1 MNCNRSHI
9 SILGIFV
16 ADAAFRA
23 SRPPQIGE
31 TLIGLGFNLGPGGKG
46 SNQAVAAAR
55 LGADVSFISR
65 LGDDA
70 FAQLAI
76 DLWDNEGI
84 QALVERD
91 GSSFTGAAY
100 IYVDDKTGDNAI
112 IVVPGAASDV
122 GERDVERHRRVIE
135 ESSIFMTQ
143 LETPVSAARRGLE
156 IARTAGVTTIL
167 NPAPAAPV
175 DSSLLAL
182 CDYLIPN
189 ESEAS
194 LLTGRDV
201 ETPGDAVLAAASLQ
215 ERGAS
220 TVIVTLGENGAMYCE
235 GNVQVHVPS
244 VRAGQ
249 VTETTGA
256 GDCFCGAF
264 AWALDAGYEPLEAT
278 RYACA
283 AAAISVTRPGTA
295 PSMPT
300 SEEVATLY
308 GNEASGGSRQL

>member
-1 MNCNRSHI
+1 MNGKNSHI

-23 SRPPQIGE
+23 SRPPRMGE

-55 LGADVSFISR
+55 LGASVSFISR

-70 FAQLAI
+70 FARLAI

-84 QALVERD
+84 QALVEHD
-91 GSSFTGAAY
+91 SNSFTGAAY
-100 IYVDDKTGDNAI
+100 IYVDDQTGDNAI

-122 GERDVERHRRVIE
+122 SEQDVERHRNSIE
-135 ESSIFMTQ
+135 GSSIFMTQ
-143 LETPVSAARRGLE
+143 LETPVSAARRGLR
-156 IARTAGVTTIL
+156 IAREAGVTTIL

-175 DSSLLAL
+175 DSQLLAL

-194 LLTGRDV
+194 LLTGMDV
-201 ETPGDAVLAAASLQ
+201 VSPQDAGVAATSLQ
-215 ERGAS
+215 ERGAG
-220 TVIVTLGENGAMYCE
+220 TVIITLGENGAMYCD
-235 GNVQVHVPS
+235 GKVQVHVPP

-249 VTETTGA
+249 VIETTGA

-264 AWALDAGYEPLEAT
+264 AWALDAGVEPLEAT

-300 SEEVATLY
+300 RKEIAALRSNPVSNGE
-308 GNEASGGSRQL
+308 